1 MATKNEM
8 SIDAAA
14 LVMLVESNWD
24 EFVEYSGGEESAEL
38 TLLALKVDAGMDA

>member
-14 LVMLVESNWD
+14 LVMLVENNWY

-38 TLLALKVDAGMDA
+38 TLLALKNAAGMDA